1 MNFIKIIKFSTLN
14 TAFFDFTVYNISDT
28 ENFNQLVSGDN
39 QRRILIGFLDEQHE
53 MLELF
58 LNKIISAAKIDLEKD
73 CLILRGSPE
82 NVSIPTLTQ
91 IKSFHKIEKAVLFGI
106 IGKDLG
112 LNIETHLYIPFA
124 FNNCQFMFTDKLS
137 VIENSVERKKALWN
151 GLQTLFL

>member
-73 CLILRGSPE
+73 CLILRGSQE
-82 NVSIPTLTQ
+82 NFSIPTLAQ
-91 IKSFHKIEKAVLFGI
+91 IKSFHKIEKAVLFGLT
-106 IGKDLG
+106 GKDLG

-124 FNNCQFMFTDKLS
+124 FNNCQFMFADKLS
-137 VIENSVERKKALWN
+137 DIENSVERKKALWN

>member
-1 MNFIKIIKFSTLN
+1 MN

-28 ENFNQLVSGDN
+28 ENFNELVSGDN
-39 QRRILIGFLDEQHE
+39 QRRILIVFLDEQHE

-73 CLILRGSPE
+73 CLILRRSQE
-82 NVSIPTLTQ
+82 NFSIPTLAQ
-91 IKSFHKIEKAVLFGI
+91 IKSFHKIEKAVLFGLT
-106 IGKDLG
+106 GKDLG

-124 FNNCQFMFTDKLS
+124 FNNCQFMFADKLS
-137 VIENSVERKKALWN
+137 AIENSVERKKALWN